1 MMIVSIIETLRNNIK
16 ITIIVSIA
24 VLVGLALWGGFF
36 VDTHHAH
43 TKAEHY
49 PFFWALFGFLGGV
62 LLILLAALL
71 GKLGIM
77 TREDYYD
84 D

>member
-1 MMIVSIIETLRNNIK
+1 MIVSIVETLRNNLRVTVIAG
-16 ITIIVSIA
+16 IVIA
-24 VLVGLALWGGFF
+24 VGLAVWGSFF

-43 TKAEHY
+43 TEAEHFL
-49 PFFWALFGFLGGV
+49 FFWALFGSLGGV
-62 LLILLAALL
+62 LLILVAAIL

>member
-1 MMIVSIIETLRNNIK
+1 MIVSIIETLRNNLK
-16 ITIIVSIA
+16 ATLIA
-24 VLVGLALWGGFF
+24 VIVITVGLAVWGAFF

-49 PFFWALFGFLGGV
+49 PFFWALFGFLGGAS
-62 LLILLAALL
+62 LILVSVIL

>member
-1 MMIVSIIETLRNNIK
+1 MIVSIIETLRNNLKATAIAC
-16 ITIIVSIA
+16 IVIA
-24 VLVGLALWGGFF
+24 VGLAVWGSFF

-43 TKAEHY
+43 TQAEHY
-49 PFFWALFGFLGGV
+49 PFFWALFGFLGSV
-62 LLILLAALL
+62 LLIVIAVIL